1 MDIDDEYKRNLSE
14 QFERIL
20 QEKDALEQT
29 KEKACEIG
37 KFLLSTIIQFKL
49 LSPVVL
55 LAKAKGLLK
64 AYMYKFY
71 CY

>member
-1 MDIDDEYKRNLSE
+1 MDFDRTAQLDNEYKRNLSE

-37 KFLLSTIIQFKL
+37 KFLLSTII
-49 LSPVVL
+49 
-55 LAKAKGLLK
+55 
-64 AYMYKFY
+64 
-71 CY
+71 